1 LLKQLRI
8 KNLAVVEDVR
18 LEFGPGLNVI
28 TGSTG
33 AGKSLILGAVNLLLG
48 KKASQSAIR
57 AGADR
62 AGVECLFEI
71 PGAPGRVGGSI
82 TVEREIRRN
91 GRGRAAIDGLTVPVK
106 QLGDLA
112 AQWIEPHGQ
121 NEQLRLRNAESHVGF
136 LDASA
141 GHGNL
146 LEVYHRALGA
156 WTKTMADLDVFNG
169 RIETLKEKEELLR
182 HRLGEIERAELSDGE
197 LDRLGNSIGLM
208 ENAEKIFESIRFVS
222 AVVDEDE
229 AGTAQQLA
237 QCVRR
242 IENVSDLDGR
252 VADFADRLKELEL
265 ALSDCSA
272 DMRAYVEG
280 FEFDPQRLQE
290 MRERRAYL
298 LDLERRYDKSVEE
311 IIEKRAR
318 WEQDLDGIQYADEER
333 QALVDRLQEANRLL
347 QQSADNLTESRR
359 RAASVLD
366 KKMTRELGGLMMP
379 GARFRTQIDS
389 ELRENGPLVAKGKN
403 IAALPD
409 GADVVRFCV
418 RTNRGESEGPLDEI
432 ASTGEISRI
441 SLALKKAVQKTRGK
455 NGNSGSGNGVLV
467 FDELDSGV
475 GADLGGLIANNL
487 LELGAV
493 YQIICITHMP
503 QIAAAG
509 SRHLVVSK
517 TSTGSRTTARVEPVD
532 GKQREQEIARMLG
545 GVEGSDNRL
554 ALAAEMLGNNKTRSQ
569 PIVRPYPSQD
579 LG

>member
-1 LLKQLRI
+1 MLKQLRI
-8 KNLAVVEDVR
+8 QNLAVVEDVT
-18 LEFGPGLNVI
+18 LDFGPGLNVI

-62 AGVECLFEI
+62 AGVECLFES
-71 PGAPGRVGGSI
+71 PSAPGRMGG
-82 TVEREIRRN
+82 TTAVQREIRRN
-91 GRGRAAIDGLTVPVK
+91 GRGRAVIDGVAVPVK
-106 QLGDLA
+106 QLGDLT

-136 LDASA
+136 LDAGA
-141 GHGNL
+141 GNGTL
-146 LEVYHRALGA
+146 LENYRQALAGWTRAKVELELF
-156 WTKTMADLDVFNG
+156 DG
-169 RIETLKEKEELLR
+169 RIVTLKEKEELLR
-182 HRLGEIERAELSDGE
+182 HRLGEIERADLVAGE
-197 LDRLGNSIGLM
+197 LEKLGNSIGLM
-208 ENAEKIFESIRFVS
+208 ENAEKIFEAIRFVS
-222 AVVDEDE
+222 AIVDDDE
-229 AGTAQQLA
+229 TGTAQQLA

-242 IENVSDLDGR
+242 IENVSELDGR
-252 VADFADRLKELEL
+252 VAHFADRLKELEL
-265 ALSDCSA
+265 SLSDCSA
-272 DMRAYVEG
+272 DMRAYVDE
-280 FEFDPQRLQE
+280 FEFDPQRLLE
-290 MRERRAYL
+290 WRERRAYL
-298 LDLERRYDKSVEE
+298 LDLERRYDKSIEE
-311 IIEKRAR
+311 IIEMKAR
-318 WEQDLDGIQYADEER
+318 WEQDLDGIQFADEER
-333 QALVDRLQEANRLL
+333 ELNVDRLREKNRLL
-347 QQSADNLTESRR
+347 QQSADKVTESRR

-379 GARFRTQIDS
+379 GARFRTQIDF
-389 ELRENGPLVAKGKN
+389 EPRENGPLLARGKN

-409 GADVVRFCV
+409 GADVVRFYV

-441 SLALKKAVQKTRGK
+441 SLALKKTVQKTPGK
-455 NGNSGSGNGVLV
+455 NGDSGPGNGVLV

-475 GADLGGLIANNL
+475 GADLGELIANNL

-517 TSTGSRTTARVEPVD
+517 TSTGSRTTARVETVE
-532 GKQREQEIARMLG
+532 GNQREREIARMLG

-554 ALAAEMLGNNKTRSQ
+554 ALAAEMLGKNKSFPSAPDRRLRTR
-569 PIVRPYPSQD
+569 
-579 LG
+579 